1 MNTSLKLKEA
11 ISTFT
16 RAIEQDNKR
25 NYEYALNMYLEGV
38 QLMIE
43 VSRYEG
49 NSDYSREVILS
60 KCSHYLDRAELLKT
74 YLLKRNHQ
82 ADVSSKQSETEDVET
97 NLLQGKLEGVIV
109 EKDCAVTWSDVVD
122 LEDVKEALEEAV
134 ILPLKFPQLFTGMRK
149 TWKGILLFGP
159 PGTGK
164 TLLAKALAS
173 EAKASTFISVS
184 SSDLVSKWFGES
196 EKMVKNLFKL
206 ARSRKPSIIFIDE
219 VDSLCSNR
227 SSTESDATRRIKTE
241 FLVQMEGVNSNNEG
255 LTDMYSGADIN
266 ILVREATMQ
275 PIRKILA
282 ATHFRRVTG
291 RCPVNPSVML
301 DDLLT
306 PCRSKSPDAIPMDWQ
321 QVPSD
326 KLVEPLVTMDDMRR
340 ALVSSKATVTAQD
353 LRSNS
358 RFDAILRSFS
368 TQSRVLPP
376 FELEVAS
383 ITDDSVSTPQE
394 HALLNRR
401 AHALG
406 KLDQRATLGSPPNS
420 PSSTFSHGHYKF
432 DEKPEDTSPIVDQ
445 TVNERIV

>member
-1 MNTSLKLKEA
+1 MNTSLKLKKA
-11 ISTFT
+11 ISIFT

-60 KCSHYLDRAELLKT
+60 KCSHYLDRAERLKT

-82 ADVSSKQSETEDVET
+82 ADVSSKPSETEDVET
-97 NLLQGKLEGVIV
+97 KLLQGKLEGVIV
-109 EKDCAVTWSDVVD
+109 ETDCAVPWSDVVD
-122 LEDVKEALEEAV
+122 LEDVKGALEEAV
-134 ILPLKFPQLFTGMRK
+134 ILPLKFPQLFTGVRK

-164 TLLAKALAS
+164 SLVAKALAS

-219 VDSLCSNR
+219 PSIIFIDEVDSLCSNR

-255 LTDMYSGADIN
+255 VYVLWGGYKHLGDRDLRELAKLTDMYSGADIN
-266 ILVREATMQ
+266 ILVRDATMQ

-291 RCPVNPSVML
+291 RCPVNPSVIL

-340 ALVSSKATVTAQD
+340 ALVSSKPTVTAQD
-353 LRSNS
+353 LRRYDTFQS
-358 RFDAILRSFS
+358 SFG
-368 TQSRVLPP
+368 
-376 FELEVAS
+376 LE
-383 ITDDSVSTPQE
+383 
-394 HALLNRR
+394 
-401 AHALG
+401 
-406 KLDQRATLGSPPNS
+406 
-420 PSSTFSHGHYKF
+420 
-432 DEKPEDTSPIVDQ
+432 
-445 TVNERIV
+445 

>member
-1 MNTSLKLKEA
+1 MNTSLKLKKA
-11 ISTFT
+11 ISIFT
-16 RAIEQDNKR
+16 RAVEQDNKR

-60 KCSHYLDRAELLKT
+60 KCSHYLDRAERLKT
-74 YLLKRNHQ
+74 YLLKKNHQ
-82 ADVSSKQSETEDVET
+82 ADVSSKPSETEDVET
-97 NLLQGKLEGVIV
+97 KLLLGKLEGVIV
-109 EKDCAVTWSDVVD
+109 ETDCAVTWSDVVD
-122 LEDVKEALEEAV
+122 LEDVKESLEEAV
-134 ILPLKFPQLFTGMRK
+134 ILPLKFPQLFTGVRK

-164 TLLAKALAS
+164 SLVAKALAS

-206 ARSRKPSIIFIDE
+206 ARSCKPSIIFIDE

-255 LTDMYSGADIN
+255 VLILGATNIPWDLDAGIRRRFEKRIYVPLPNENVRYFMFRFHIGDTPNDINDRDLRELAKLTDMYSGADIN
-266 ILVREATMQ
+266 ILVRDATMQ

-282 ATHFRRVTG
+282 ATHFRQVTG
-291 RCPVNPSVML
+291 RCPVNPSVIL

-340 ALVSSKATVTAQD
+340 ALVSSKPTVTAQD
-353 LRSNS
+353 LRRYDTFQS
-358 RFDAILRSFS
+358 SFG
-368 TQSRVLPP
+368 
-376 FELEVAS
+376 LE
-383 ITDDSVSTPQE
+383 
-394 HALLNRR
+394 
-401 AHALG
+401 
-406 KLDQRATLGSPPNS
+406 
-420 PSSTFSHGHYKF
+420 
-432 DEKPEDTSPIVDQ
+432 
-445 TVNERIV
+445 

>member
-1 MNTSLKLKEA
+1 
-11 ISTFT
+11 
-16 RAIEQDNKR
+16 
-25 NYEYALNMYLEGV
+25 
-38 QLMIE
+38 MIE
-43 VSRYEG
+43 ASRYEG

-255 LTDMYSGADIN
+255 VLILGATNIPWDLDAGIRRRFEKRIYVPLPNENVRYFMFRFHIGDTPNDINDRDFRELAKLTDMYSGADIN

-326 KLVEPLVTMDDMRR
+326 KLVEPLVTMDDIRR

-353 LRSNS
+353 LRRYDTFQS
-358 RFDAILRSFS
+358 SFG
-368 TQSRVLPP
+368 
-376 FELEVAS
+376 LE
-383 ITDDSVSTPQE
+383 
-394 HALLNRR
+394 
-401 AHALG
+401 
-406 KLDQRATLGSPPNS
+406 
-420 PSSTFSHGHYKF
+420 
-432 DEKPEDTSPIVDQ
+432 
-445 TVNERIV
+445 